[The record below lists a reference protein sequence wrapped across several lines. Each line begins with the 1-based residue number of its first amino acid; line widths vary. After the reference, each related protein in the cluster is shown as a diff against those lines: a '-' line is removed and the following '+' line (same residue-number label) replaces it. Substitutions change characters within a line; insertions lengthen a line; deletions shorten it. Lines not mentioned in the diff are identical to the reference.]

1 MRDNYS
7 KRRIDTEERS
17 KRRINPGEWETERSC
32 RPVPRRRF
40 NKRKFAR
47 TVILLIC
54 VIIAG
59 LASYYYFSEKI
70 LQTSA
75 QSEDA
80 ASAASD
86 ARADGNALAGKLI
99 VLDAGHGGFDMG
111 ATGVSGIPEDE
122 LNLKVAQYLKTELEK
137 NGAKIIMT
145 REDENA
151 IAETKDEDMAKRRQI
166 IQQSGS
172 DIVISVH
179 MNAETQDTF
188 SGPVVLFMPGSIRG
202 EKLAKSIQE
211 SLLTELKPETQNSVR
226 AEELFITE
234 SGMQPSVLV
243 ECGFISNPVEEALLK
258 SDDYQQKIALAI
270 TDGCRNYF
278 SANSGN

>member
-1 MRDNYS
+1 MKDNYS

-17 KRRINPGEWETERSC
+17 KRRINPGEWETERNY

-59 LASYYYFSEKI
+59 LVGWYYLTEKI
-70 LQTSA
+70 LPASA
-75 QSEDA
+75 QNGDA
-80 ASAASD
+80 ASIASD
-86 ARADGNALAGKLI
+86 ATDGNALAGKLI

-122 LNLKVAQYLKTELEK
+122 LNLKVAQYLKAELEK
-137 NGAKIIMT
+137 SGAKIIMT

-172 DIVISVH
+172 DIVISIH

-188 SGPVVLFMPGSIRG
+188 SGPVVLFMPGSIKG

-211 SLLTELKPETQNSVR
+211 SLLTELKPETQNSAR

-243 ECGFISNPVEEALLK
+243 ECGFISNPDEEALLK
-258 SDDYQQKIALAI
+258 SDHYQQKIALAI

-278 SANSGN
+278 IAISGK